1 MGNPEG
7 WTGPQEA
14 SKMAKRLIMIA
25 ALGIGLAVIGAG
37 LFLRVDEA
45 SCQSNCAGKCITD
58 DDCPDGCICAVYTE
72 RCEEN
77 AF

>member
-45 SCQSNCAGKCITD
+45 SCQSIQSSHTD
-58 DDCPDGCICAVYTE
+58 RWVTAD
-72 RCEEN
+72 
-77 AF
+77 F